1 MILTLIL
8 EELGYKKQKCQK
20 CGQTFW
26 SIKQRSTCGDA
37 PCDEYEFIGNPVTDK
52 QYDLMGIQK
61 KFRDFFA
68 SNNHTPIDR
77 YPVLAKRWRN
87 DVFLVGASIYDFQPW
102 VTSGMVRPP
111 ANPLT
116 TAQPS
121 IRLNDVDNVGRTGRH
136 MTCFTMGAHHA
147 FNSADNQVYW
157 QDDTL
162 RYCHEFLVSIGIN
175 PEEITYIES
184 WWKGGG
190 NEGPS
195 FEICAH
201 GVELATLVFIQYAT
215 TKEGLKE
222 IPLKIVD
229 TGYGLER
236 IAWVSQGTPTAYD
249 ATFGSV
255 IEKLTDLSGV
265 ELDTEILSEN
275 ARIAGMMDIED
286 ISDLKLL
293 RKKVADKLNLD
304 EEVLRKATS
313 PMEAIYIVAD
323 HTRCLSFMLADG
335 IIPSNVKEGYL
346 ARLVLRRTVKYMNEL
361 GLNESLSDLMK
372 IQLDFLSQTYP
383 EIKDNAKHILNIT
396 DLEEERY
403 HTTLTKGKNLVK
415 RSIDKLKKDNI
426 TSFPTDMLINFY
438 DSNGIPPETV
448 EEICK
453 DYDFDANI
461 PDNFYTQIAA
471 AHEEE
476 EEEEVEAL
484 ELDYPPTYLAFYDDL
499 QQRTF
504 NAKVLGVVD
513 SNKIILDQTIYY
525 PEGGGQPSDEGT
537 ITRADGRVLNIT
549 YAEKVNGVVLHHV
562 AKDDIDKLDGIEN
575 EEIEGNIDALRRD
588 LLTSNHSATHLI
600 IASARQVLGKHI
612 WQAGSQ
618 NGIEKT
624 RIDLSHYKRVTV
636 DDLKQ
641 IEKLANEYVKQNLPV
656 NIQWYDR
663 TDAEVKYGF
672 KLYQGGIVPGKDIR
686 VVEIPGVDVEACA
699 GTHVSSTGDIGI
711 IKVLRTERVQDGVE
725 RIEYSVADAAIDR
738 IQENDDI
745 IRTSSD
751 VFGVD
756 AEQLPKTCDRFFN
769 EWKEQQKTIKN
780 LEKQLAEAK
789 ISTLQN
795 DVEEVNGY
803 NLLTQILD
811 ADAGQLREIATNLV
825 EKDQVADLAIVI
837 NNQGNIVASSNSKV
851 VDKGLKMGDVIKTI
865 GEYLGGRGGGKP
877 NLAQGAGMTQ
887 LDKKD
892 EAFDKIKEEL
902 NNLN

>member
-1 MILTLIL
+1 MTFEL
-8 EELGYKKQKCQK
+8 EDLGFKKHVCSK

-26 SIKQRSTCGDA
+26 SIKDRLTCGDA
-37 PCDEYEFIGNPVTDK
+37 PCDEYEFIGNPVTNK

-61 KFRDFFA
+61 KFREFFA
-68 SNNHTPIDR
+68 NNNHTPIDR

-116 TAQPS
+116 IAQPS
-121 IRLNDVDNVGRTGRH
+121 IRLNDVDNVGRSGRH

-147 FNSADNQVYW
+147 FNSDDNPIYW
-157 QDDTL
+157 KDQTL
-162 RYCHEFLVSIGIN
+162 RYCFEFLVSIGIN

-195 FEICAH
+195 YEICAH

-215 TKEGLKE
+215 TKDGLKD
-222 IPLKIVD
+222 IPLRIVD

-249 ATFGSV
+249 ATFGPV
-255 IEKLTDLSGV
+255 IDNLTDISGV
-265 ELDTEILSEN
+265 ELNTEILSEN
-275 ARIAGMMDIED
+275 ARIAGMMDLED

-293 RKKVADKLNLD
+293 RKKVADKLSLD
-304 EEVLRKATS
+304 PEVLKKETA

-361 GLNESLSDLMK
+361 GLKESLSDIMK
-372 IQLDFLSQTYP
+372 LQLDFLSKTYP
-383 EIKDNAKHILNIT
+383 EIKDNAAHILNIT

-403 HTTLTKGKNLVK
+403 HTTLTKGRNMVK
-415 RSIDKLKKDNI
+415 RSIKNLKKDNI

-438 DSNGIPPETV
+438 DSHGIPPETV
-448 EEICK
+448 ESISKEL
-453 DYDFDANI
+453 DFDANI

-471 AHEEE
+471 AHEEV
-476 EEEEVEAL
+476 EVDEAVPL
-484 ELDYPPTYLAFYDDL
+484 ELDYPETKLAFYDDL
-499 QQRTF
+499 QQRQF
-504 NAKVLGVVD
+504 NAKVLGVED

-537 ITRADGRVLNIT
+537 ITRADGRVLKIT
-549 YAEKVNGVVLHHV
+549 YAEKVDGVVLHHV
-562 AKDDIDKLDGIEN
+562 AKEDVDKLDGIEG
-575 EEIEGNIDALRRD
+575 EEVSGAIDALRRD

-600 IASARQVLGKHI
+600 IASARKVLGKHI

-618 NGIEKT
+618 NGIQKT
-624 RIDLSHYKRVTV
+624 RIDLSHYKRITV
-636 DDLKQ
+636 DDLKE

-699 GTHVSSTGDIGI
+699 GTHVQTTGDVGI

-725 RIEYSVADAAIDR
+725 RIEYAVADSAIDK
-738 IQENDDI
+738 IQEVDDI
-745 IRTSSD
+745 LRESSE

-756 AEQLPKTCDRFFN
+756 ADQLPKTCNRFFN
-769 EWKEQQKTIKN
+769 EWKEQQKTIKA

-789 ISTLQN
+789 ISSLQN
-795 DVEEVNGY
+795 NVEQVNGY
-803 NLLTQILD
+803 RVLTEILE
-811 ADAGQLREIATNLV
+811 ADAGQLREIATNII
-825 EKDQVADLAIVI
+825 EKDQTADIVVVL
-837 NNQGNIVASSNSKV
+837 NNDGNIVASAN
-851 VDKGLKMGDVIKTI
+851 DKILDHGMVMGDVIKTI
-865 GEYLGGRGGGKP
+865 GQYLGGRGGGKP

-892 EAFDKIKEEL
+892 DAFQAIKDQI
-902 NNLN
+902 NSWK

>member
-1 MILTLIL
+1 MTFEL
-8 EELGYKKQKCQK
+8 EDLGFKKQVCSK

-37 PCDEYEFIGNPVTDK
+37 PCDEYEFIGNPVTNK
-52 QYDLMGIQK
+52 QFDLMGIQK
-61 KFRDFFA
+61 QFREFFKN
-68 SNNHTPIDR
+68 NNHTPIDR

-116 TAQPS
+116 IAQPS
-121 IRLNDVDNVGRTGRH
+121 IRLNDVDNVGRSGRH

-147 FNSADNQVYW
+147 FNTDDNPIYW
-157 QDDTL
+157 KDQTL
-162 RYCHEFLVSIGIN
+162 RYCFEFLVSIGIN
-175 PEEITYIES
+175 PEEISYIES

-195 FEICAH
+195 YEICAH

-249 ATFGSV
+249 ATFGPV
-255 IEKLTDLSGV
+255 IDKLTDLSGV
-265 ELDTEILSEN
+265 ELNTEILSEN
-275 ARIAGMMDIED
+275 ARIAGMMDLED

-293 RKKVADKLNLD
+293 RKKVADKLSLD
-304 EEVLRKATS
+304 PEILKKETA

-361 GLNESLSDLMK
+361 GLKESLSDIMK

-383 EIKDNAKHILNIT
+383 EIKDNAAHILNIT

-415 RSIDKLKKDNI
+415 RSIDKLKKENI

-448 EEICK
+448 ESICK

-476 EEEEVEAL
+476 EEEETEAL
-484 ELDYPPTYLAFYDDL
+484 ELDYPQTYLAFYDDL
-499 QQRTF
+499 TQREF
-504 NAKVLGVVD
+504 KAKVLGVED
-513 SNKIILDQTIYY
+513 SNKIILDQTIYF

-537 ITRADGRVLNIT
+537 ITRSDGRVLNIT
-549 YAEKVNGVVLHHV
+549 YAEKVDGIVLHHV
-562 AKDDIDKLDGIEN
+562 AKEDVDKLD
-575 EEIEGNIDALRRD
+575 EIEGEEVTGAIDALRRD

-600 IASARQVLGKHI
+600 IASARKVLGKHI

-624 RIDLSHYKRVTV
+624 RIDLSHYKRITT
-636 DDLKQ
+636 DDLKE

-672 KLYQGGIVPGKDIR
+672 RLYQGGIVPGKDIR

-699 GTHVSSTGDIGI
+699 GTHVQTTGDVGI

-725 RIEYSVADAAIDR
+725 RIEYAVADSAINK
-738 IQENDDI
+738 IQEIDDI
-745 IRTSSD
+745 LRESSD

-756 AEQLPKTCDRFFN
+756 AEQLPKTCNRFFN
-769 EWKEQQKTIKN
+769 EWKEQQKTIKA

-789 ISTLQN
+789 ISSLQDN
-795 DVEEVNGY
+795 VEEVNGY
-803 NLLTQILD
+803 RLLTQILD

-825 EKDQVADLAIVI
+825 EKDQVSDMAVVI
-837 NNQGNIVASSNSKV
+837 NNEGNIVASANQSV
-851 VDKGLKMGDVIKTI
+851 VDNGLKMGDAIKTI

-887 LDKKD
+887 LDKKE
-892 EAFDKIKEEL
+892 EAFQAIKDII
-902 NNLN
+902 NSW

>member
-1 MILTLIL
+1 MTFEL
-8 EELGYKKQKCQK
+8 EDLGFKKHVCSK

-26 SIKQRSTCGDA
+26 SIKERSTCGDA
-37 PCDEYEFIGNPVTDK
+37 PCDEYEFIGNPVTNK

-61 KFRDFFA
+61 QFKEFFKN
-68 SNNHTPIDR
+68 NNHTPIDR

-87 DVFLVGASIYDFQPW
+87 DVFLVGATIYDFQPW

-116 TAQPS
+116 IAQPS
-121 IRLNDVDNVGRTGRH
+121 IRLNDVDNVGRSGRH

-147 FNSADNQVYW
+147 FNSDDNEIYW
-157 QDDTL
+157 KDQTL
-162 RYCHEFLVSIGIN
+162 RYCYEFLVSIGIN

-195 FEICAH
+195 YEICAH
-201 GVELATLVFIQYAT
+201 GVELATLVFIQYKT
-215 TKEGLKE
+215 TKDGLEE
-222 IPLKIVD
+222 IPLRIVD

-249 ATFGSV
+249 ATFGPV
-255 IEKLTDLSGV
+255 IDKLTELSGV

-275 ARIAGMMDIED
+275 ARIAGMMDLED

-293 RKKVADKLNLD
+293 RKKVAEKLSLD
-304 EEVLRKATS
+304 PEVLRKATA

-361 GLNESLSDLMK
+361 GLKESLSDIMK

-383 EIKDNAKHILNIT
+383 EIKDNAEHILNIT

-403 HTTLTKGKNLVK
+403 HTTLTKGRNLVK
-415 RSIDKLKKDNI
+415 RSIEKLRKEGK

-448 EEICK
+448 ESICNE
-453 DYDFDANI
+453 YDFDANI

-476 EEEEVEAL
+476 DEEEQEPL
-484 ELDYPPTYLAFYDDL
+484 ELDYPQTYLAFYDDL
-499 QQRTF
+499 QQRQF
-504 NAKVLGVVD
+504 KAKVLGVED

-537 ITRADGRVLNIT
+537 ITRPDGTTINIT
-549 YAEKVNGVVLHHV
+549 YAEKQDGIVLHHV
-562 AKDDIDKLDGIEN
+562 DKEDIEKLDGIIG
-575 EEIEGNIDALRRD
+575 EEISGEIDALRRD

-600 IASARQVLGKHI
+600 IASARKVLGKHI

-624 RIDLSHYKRVTV
+624 RIDLSHYKRITT

-663 TDAEVKYGF
+663 TDAEIKYGF

-699 GTHVSSTGDIGI
+699 GTHVQTTGDVGI
-711 IKVLRTERVQDGVE
+711 IKVLKTERVQDGVE
-725 RIEYSVADAAIDR
+725 RIEFSVADSAINK
-738 IQENDDI
+738 IQEIDDI
-745 IRTSSD
+745 LRESSD

-756 AEQLPKTCDRFFN
+756 AEQLPKTCNRFFN
-769 EWKEQQKTIKN
+769 EWKEQQKTIKA

-789 ISTLQN
+789 ISSLQDN
-795 DVEEVNGY
+795 VEEVNGY
-803 NLLTQILD
+803 KILTQIMD
-811 ADAGQLREIATNLV
+811 AQAGQLREIATNLV
-825 EKDQVADLAIVI
+825 EKDEVADLAVII
-837 NNQGNIVASSNSKV
+837 NNQGNIVASCNQQI
-851 VDKGLKMGDVIKTI
+851 VDKGLKMGDVINII
-865 GEYLGGRGGGKP
+865 GEIMGGRGGGKP

-887 LDKKD
+887 LDKKE
-892 EAFDKIKEEL
+892 EAFTALHDKINEL
-902 NNLN
+902 

>member
-1 MILTLIL
+1 MTFEL
-8 EELGYKKQKCQK
+8 EDLGFKKQVCSK

-26 SIKQRSTCGDA
+26 SIKERSTCGDA
-37 PCDEYEFIGNPVTDK
+37 PCDEYEFIGNPVTNK
-52 QYDLMGIQK
+52 QFDLMGIQK
-61 KFRDFFA
+61 QFREFFKN
-68 SNNHTPIDR
+68 NNHTPIDR

-116 TAQPS
+116 IAQPS
-121 IRLNDVDNVGRTGRH
+121 IRLNDVDNVGRSGRH

-147 FNSADNQVYW
+147 FNTDENPIYW
-157 QDDTL
+157 KDQTL
-162 RYCHEFLVSIGIN
+162 RYCFEFLVSIGIN
-175 PEEITYIES
+175 PEEISYIES

-195 FEICAH
+195 YEICAH

-222 IPLKIVD
+222 IPLRIVD

-249 ATFGSV
+249 ATFGPV
-255 IEKLTDLSGV
+255 IDKLTDLSGV
-265 ELDTEILSEN
+265 KLNTEILSEN
-275 ARIAGMMDIED
+275 AKIAGMMDLED

-293 RKKVADKLNLD
+293 RKKVADKLSLD
-304 EEVLRKATS
+304 PEVLKKETA

-361 GLNESLSDLMK
+361 GLKESLSDIMK

-383 EIKDNAKHILNIT
+383 EIKDNAAHILNIT

-448 EEICK
+448 ESICK

-476 EEEEVEAL
+476 DEEEVEPL
-484 ELDYPPTYLAFYDDL
+484 ELDYPQTYLAFYDDL
-499 QQRTF
+499 TQRDF
-504 NAKVLGVVD
+504 KAKVLGVED

-537 ITRADGRVLNIT
+537 ITRADGRVINIT
-549 YAEKVNGVVLHHV
+549 YAEKVDGVVLHHV
-562 AKDDIDKLDGIEN
+562 AKEDVDKLDAIEG
-575 EEIEGNIDALRRD
+575 EEITGAIDALRRD

-600 IASARQVLGKHI
+600 IASARKVLGKHI

-624 RIDLSHYKRVTV
+624 RIDLSHYKRITV
-636 DDLKQ
+636 DDLKE

-699 GTHVSSTGDIGI
+699 GTHVQTTGDVGI

-725 RIEYSVADAAIDR
+725 RIEFAVADSAINK
-738 IQENDDI
+738 IQEIDDI
-745 IRTSSD
+745 LRESSE

-756 AEQLPKTCDRFFN
+756 AEQLPKTCNRFFN
-769 EWKEQQKTIKN
+769 EWKEQQKTIKA

-789 ISTLQN
+789 ISSLQDN
-795 DVEEVNGY
+795 VEEVNSY
-803 NLLTQILD
+803 KLLTQIMD

-825 EKDQVADLAIVI
+825 EKDKVADMAVVI
-837 NNQGNIVASSNSKV
+837 NNQGNIVASANQSI
-851 VDKGLKMGDVIKTI
+851 VDNGLKMGDAIKTI

-887 LDKKD
+887 LDKKE
-892 EAFDKIKEEL
+892 EAFQAIKDII
-902 NNLN
+902 NGW

>member
-1 MILTLIL
+1 MTFEL
-8 EELGYKKQKCQK
+8 EDLGFKKQVCSK
-20 CGQTFW
+20 CGQSFW
-26 SIKQRSTCGDA
+26 SIKERLTCGDA
-37 PCDEYEFIGNPVTDK
+37 PCDEYEFIGNPVTNK
-52 QYDLMGIQK
+52 QFDLMGIQK
-61 KFRDFFA
+61 QFREFFKN
-68 SNNHTPIDR
+68 NNHTPIDR

-116 TAQPS
+116 IAQPS
-121 IRLNDVDNVGRTGRH
+121 IRLNDVDNVGRSGRH

-147 FNSADNQVYW
+147 FNTDENPIYW
-157 QDDTL
+157 KDQTL
-162 RYCHEFLVSIGIN
+162 RYCFEFLVSIGIN
-175 PEEITYIES
+175 PEEISYIES

-195 FEICAH
+195 YEICAH

-222 IPLKIVD
+222 IPLRIVD

-249 ATFGSV
+249 ATFGPV
-255 IEKLTDLSGV
+255 IDKLTDLSGV
-265 ELDTEILSEN
+265 KLNTEILSEN
-275 ARIAGMMDIED
+275 AKIAGMMDLED

-293 RKKVADKLNLD
+293 RKKVADKLSLD
-304 EEVLRKATS
+304 PEVLKKETA

-361 GLNESLSDLMK
+361 GLKESLSDIMK

-383 EIKDNAKHILNIT
+383 EIKDNAAHILNIT

-448 EEICK
+448 ESICK

-476 EEEEVEAL
+476 DEEEVEPL
-484 ELDYPPTYLAFYDDL
+484 ELDYPQTYLAFYDDL
-499 QQRTF
+499 TQRDF
-504 NAKVLGVVD
+504 KAKVLGVED

-537 ITRADGRVLNIT
+537 ITRADGRVINIT
-549 YAEKVNGVVLHHV
+549 YAEKVDGVVLHHV
-562 AKDDIDKLDGIEN
+562 AKEDVDKLDAIEG
-575 EEIEGNIDALRRD
+575 EEITGAIDALRRD

-600 IASARQVLGKHI
+600 IASARKVLGKHI

-624 RIDLSHYKRVTV
+624 RIDLSHYKRITV
-636 DDLKQ
+636 DDLKE

-699 GTHVSSTGDIGI
+699 GTHVQTTGDVGI

-725 RIEYSVADAAIDR
+725 RIEFAVADSAINK
-738 IQENDDI
+738 IQEIDDI
-745 IRTSSD
+745 LRESSE

-756 AEQLPKTCDRFFN
+756 AEQLPKTCNRFFN
-769 EWKEQQKTIKN
+769 EWKEQQKTIKA

-789 ISTLQN
+789 ISSLQDN
-795 DVEEVNGY
+795 VEEVNSY
-803 NLLTQILD
+803 KLLTQIID

-825 EKDQVADLAIVI
+825 EKDKVADMAVVI
-837 NNQGNIVASSNSKV
+837 NNQGNIVASANQSI
-851 VDKGLKMGDVIKTI
+851 VDNGLKMGDAIKTI

-887 LDKKD
+887 LDKKE
-892 EAFDKIKEEL
+892 EAFQAIKDII
-902 NNLN
+902 NGW

>member
-1 MILTLIL
+1 MTFEL
-8 EELGYKKQKCQK
+8 EDLGFKKQVCSK

-26 SIKQRSTCGDA
+26 SIKERSTCGDA
-37 PCDEYEFIGNPVTDK
+37 PCDEYEFIGNPVTNK
-52 QYDLMGIQK
+52 QFDLMGIQK
-61 KFRDFFA
+61 QFREFFKN
-68 SNNHTPIDR
+68 NNHTPIDR

-116 TAQPS
+116 IAQPS
-121 IRLNDVDNVGRTGRH
+121 IRLNDVDNVGRSGRH

-147 FNSADNQVYW
+147 FNTDENPIYW
-157 QDDTL
+157 KDQTL
-162 RYCHEFLVSIGIN
+162 RYCFEFLVSIGIN
-175 PEEITYIES
+175 PEEISYIES

-195 FEICAH
+195 YEICAH

-222 IPLKIVD
+222 IPLRIVD

-249 ATFGSV
+249 ATFGPV
-255 IEKLTDLSGV
+255 IDKLTDLSGV
-265 ELDTEILSEN
+265 ELNTEILSEN
-275 ARIAGMMDIED
+275 AKIAGMMDLED

-293 RKKVADKLNLD
+293 RKKVADKLSLD
-304 EEVLRKATS
+304 PEVLKKETA

-361 GLNESLSDLMK
+361 GLKESLSDIMK

-383 EIKDNAKHILNIT
+383 EIKDNAAHILNIT

-448 EEICK
+448 ESICN

-476 EEEEVEAL
+476 DEEEVEPL
-484 ELDYPPTYLAFYDDL
+484 ELDYPQTYLAFYDDL
-499 QQRTF
+499 TQRDF
-504 NAKVLGVVD
+504 KAKVLGVED

-537 ITRADGRVLNIT
+537 ITRADGRVINIT
-549 YAEKVNGVVLHHV
+549 YAEKVDGVVLHHV
-562 AKDDIDKLDGIEN
+562 AKEDVDKLDAIEG
-575 EEIEGNIDALRRD
+575 EEITGAIDALRRD

-600 IASARQVLGKHI
+600 IASARKVLGKHI

-624 RIDLSHYKRVTV
+624 RIDLSHYKRITT
-636 DDLKQ
+636 DDLKE

-672 KLYQGGIVPGKDIR
+672 RLYQGGIVPGKDIR

-699 GTHVSSTGDIGI
+699 GTHVQTTGDVGI

-725 RIEYSVADAAIDR
+725 RIEYAVADSAINK
-738 IQENDDI
+738 IQEIDDI
-745 IRTSSD
+745 LRESSD

-756 AEQLPKTCDRFFN
+756 AEQLPKTCNRFFN
-769 EWKEQQKTIKN
+769 EWKEQQKTIKA

-789 ISTLQN
+789 ISSLQDN
-795 DVEEVNGY
+795 VEEVNGY
-803 NLLTQILD
+803 RLLTQILD

-825 EKDQVADLAIVI
+825 EKDQVSDMAVVI
-837 NNQGNIVASSNSKV
+837 NNEGNIVASANQSV
-851 VDKGLKMGDVIKTI
+851 VDNGLKMGDAIKTI

-887 LDKKD
+887 LDKKE
-892 EAFDKIKEEL
+892 EAFQAIKDII
-902 NNLN
+902 NSW

>member
-1 MILTLIL
+1 MTFEL
-8 EELGYKKQKCQK
+8 EDLGYKKHVCTK

-26 SIKQRSTCGDA
+26 SIKDRATCGDA
-37 PCDEYEFIGNPVTDK
+37 PCDEYEFIGNPVTNK

-61 KFRDFFA
+61 QFREFFKN
-68 SNNHTPIDR
+68 NNHTPIDR

-116 TAQPS
+116 IAQPS
-121 IRLNDVDNVGRTGRH
+121 IRLNDVDNVGRSGRH

-147 FNSADNQVYW
+147 FNSDDNPIYW
-157 QDDTL
+157 KEDTL

-175 PEEITYIES
+175 PEEISYIES

-195 FEICAH
+195 YEICAH
-201 GVELATLVFIQYAT
+201 GVELATLVFIQYKT
-215 TKEGLKE
+215 TKDGLEE
-222 IPLKIVD
+222 IPLRIVD

-249 ATFGSV
+249 ATFGPV
-255 IEKLTDLSGV
+255 IDKLTDLSGV

-275 ARIAGMMDIED
+275 ARIAGMMDLED

-293 RKKVADKLNLD
+293 RKKVADKLSLD
-304 EEVLRKATS
+304 PDVLKKATA

-361 GLNESLSDLMK
+361 GLKESLSDIMK

-383 EIKDNAKHILNIT
+383 EIKDNATHILNIT

-426 TSFPTDMLINFY
+426 NSFPTDMLINFY

-448 EEICK
+448 ENICK
-453 DYDFDANI
+453 EYDFDANI

-476 EEEEVEAL
+476 EEEEIEPL
-484 ELDYPPTYLAFYDDL
+484 ELDYPKTYLAFYDDL
-499 QQRTF
+499 TQRKF

-537 ITRADGRVLNIT
+537 ITRADGTVLNVN
-549 YAEKVNGVVLHHV
+549 YAEKVDGVVLHHV
-562 AKDDIDKLDGIEN
+562 AKEDIDKLDGIID
-575 EEIEGNIDALRRD
+575 EEITGEIDALRRD

-600 IASARQVLGKHI
+600 IASARKVLGKHI

-624 RIDLSHYKRVTV
+624 RIDLSHYKRITT
-636 DDLKQ
+636 DDLKE

-699 GTHVSSTGDIGI
+699 GTHVQTTGDIGI

-725 RIEYSVADAAIDR
+725 RIEYAVADSAINK
-738 IQENDDI
+738 IQEIDDI
-745 IRTSSD
+745 LRQSSE

-756 AEQLPKTCDRFFN
+756 QEQLPKTCNRFFN
-769 EWKEQQKTIKN
+769 EWKEQQKTIKS
-780 LEKQLAEAK
+780 LEKQLADAK
-789 ISTLQN
+789 VSSLSDNIEQ
-795 DVEEVNGY
+795 VNGY
-803 NLLTQILD
+803 NILTEVI
-811 ADAGQLREIATNLV
+811 AVNPGQLREIATNLV
-825 EKDQVADLAIVI
+825 ENDKTADMVVLI
-837 NNQGNIVASSNSKV
+837 NNEGNIVATANESILDN
-851 VDKGLKMGDVIKTI
+851 GMKMGDVIKTI
-865 GEYLGGRGGGKP
+865 GQYLGGRGGGKP

-892 EAFDKIKEEL
+892 QAFQEIKDII
-902 NNLN
+902 NNW

>member
-1 MILTLIL
+1 MTFEL
-8 EELGYKKQKCQK
+8 EDLGFKKQVCSK

-26 SIKQRSTCGDA
+26 SIKERSTCGDA
-37 PCDEYEFIGNPVTDK
+37 PCDEYEFIGNPVTNK
-52 QYDLMGIQK
+52 QFDLMGIQK
-61 KFRDFFA
+61 QFREFFKN
-68 SNNHTPIDR
+68 NNHTPIDR

-116 TAQPS
+116 IAQPS
-121 IRLNDVDNVGRTGRH
+121 IRLNDVDNVGRSGRH

-147 FNSADNQVYW
+147 FNTDENPIYW
-157 QDDTL
+157 KDQTL
-162 RYCHEFLVSIGIN
+162 RYCFEFLVSIGIN
-175 PEEITYIES
+175 PEEISYIES

-195 FEICAH
+195 YEICAH

-222 IPLKIVD
+222 IPLRIVD

-249 ATFGSV
+249 ATFGPV
-255 IEKLTDLSGV
+255 IDKLTDLSGV
-265 ELDTEILSEN
+265 ELNTEILSEN
-275 ARIAGMMDIED
+275 AKIAGMMDLED

-293 RKKVADKLNLD
+293 RKKVADKLSLD
-304 EEVLRKATS
+304 PEVLKKETA

-361 GLNESLSDLMK
+361 GLKESLSDIMK

-383 EIKDNAKHILNIT
+383 EIKDNAAHILNIT

-448 EEICK
+448 ESICK

-476 EEEEVEAL
+476 DEEEVEPL
-484 ELDYPPTYLAFYDDL
+484 ELDYPQTYLAFYDDL
-499 QQRTF
+499 TQRDF
-504 NAKVLGVVD
+504 KAKVLGVED

-537 ITRADGRVLNIT
+537 ITRADGRVINIT
-549 YAEKVNGVVLHHV
+549 YAEKVDGVVLHHV
-562 AKDDIDKLDGIEN
+562 AKEDVDKLDAIEG
-575 EEIEGNIDALRRD
+575 EEITGAIDALRRD

-600 IASARQVLGKHI
+600 IASARKVLGKHI

-624 RIDLSHYKRVTV
+624 RIDLSHYKRITV
-636 DDLKQ
+636 DDLKE

-699 GTHVSSTGDIGI
+699 GTHVQTTGDVGI

-725 RIEYSVADAAIDR
+725 RIEFAVADSAINK
-738 IQENDDI
+738 IQEIDDI
-745 IRTSSD
+745 LRESSE

-756 AEQLPKTCDRFFN
+756 AEQLPKTCNRFFN
-769 EWKEQQKTIKN
+769 EWKEQQKTIKA

-789 ISTLQN
+789 ISSLQDN
-795 DVEEVNGY
+795 VEEVNSY
-803 NLLTQILD
+803 KLLTQIMD

-825 EKDQVADLAIVI
+825 EKDKVADMAVVI
-837 NNQGNIVASSNSKV
+837 NNQGNIVASANQSI
-851 VDKGLKMGDVIKTI
+851 VDNGLKMGDAIKTI

-887 LDKKD
+887 LDKKE
-892 EAFDKIKEEL
+892 EAFQAIKDII
-902 NNLN
+902 NGW

>member
-1 MILTLIL
+1 
-8 EELGYKKQKCQK
+8 
-20 CGQTFW
+20 
-26 SIKQRSTCGDA
+26 
-37 PCDEYEFIGNPVTDK
+37 
-52 QYDLMGIQK
+52 MGIQK
-61 KFRDFFA
+61 KFKGFFEK
-68 SNNHTPIDR
+68 NNHTPIDR

-116 TAQPS
+116 IAQPS

-147 FNSADNQVYW
+147 FNTDDNPVYW
-157 QDDTL
+157 KDQTL
-162 RYCHEFLVSIGIN
+162 RYCYEFLVSIGIN

-215 TKEGLKE
+215 TKDGLKE
-222 IPLKIVD
+222 IPLQIVD

-249 ATFGSV
+249 ATFAPV
-255 IEKLTDLSGV
+255 INKLTDLSGV

-293 RKKVADKLNLD
+293 RQKVADKLSIDYEKLKNIT
-304 EEVLRKATS
+304 A
-313 PMEAIYIVAD
+313 PMESIYIVAD

-361 GLNESLSDLMK
+361 NLDESLSDIMK
-372 IQLDFLSQTYP
+372 IQLDFLSKTYP
-383 EIKDNAKHILNIT
+383 EIKDNKQHILNIT

-415 RSIDKLKKDNI
+415 RSINSLKKDNI
-426 TSFPTDMLINFY
+426 SSIPNDMLINFY
-438 DSNGIPPETV
+438 DSHGIPPETV
-448 EEICK
+448 ENIATEL
-453 DYDFDANI
+453 DFDANI

-476 EEEEVEAL
+476 EEEEKE
-484 ELDYPPTYLAFYDDL
+484 EIKLDYPETNLIFYDDL
-499 QQRTF
+499 TQREFT
-504 NAKVLGVVD
+504 AKVLGVVD
-513 SNKIILDQTIYY
+513 SNKVILDQTLYY

-537 ITRADGRVLNIT
+537 ITRASGDVLKVE
-549 YAEKVNGVVLHHV
+549 YAEKIDNIVLHHIAEDDV
-562 AKDDIDKLDGIEN
+562 SKLDDITN
-575 EEIEGNIDALRRD
+575 EEITGNIDAQRRD
-588 LLTSNHSATHLI
+588 ALTSNHTGTHLI
-600 IASARQVLGKHI
+600 IASAREVLGKHI

-624 RIDLSHYKRVTV
+624 RIDLSHYKRITK
-636 DDLKQ
+636 DELQQ
-641 IEKLANEYVKQNLPV
+641 IEKLANKRVQENHPV

-672 KLYQGGIVPGKDIR
+672 KLYQGGIVPGKRIR

-699 GTHVSSTGDIGI
+699 GTHCQTTGDVGV
-711 IKVLRTERVQDGVE
+711 IKVLKTERVQDGVE
-725 RIEYSVADAAIDR
+725 RIEFAVSNAAVEK
-738 IQENDDI
+738 IQEIDNILSDSCDI
-745 IRTSSD
+745 
-751 VFGVD
+751 FGVD
-756 AEQLPKTCDRFFN
+756 AEQLPKTCNRFFT
-769 EWKEQQKTIKN
+769 EWKEQQKTIKT

-789 ISTLQN
+789 ITTLQSN
-795 DVEEVNGY
+795 VEEVNGY
-803 NLLTQILD
+803 KVLMDILSVNP
-811 ADAGQLREIATNLV
+811 GQLREIAINMV
-825 EKDQVADLAIVI
+825 EKEEVCDLIVLI
-837 NNQGNIVASSNSKV
+837 NDEGNIVASANDKITSN
-851 VDKGLKMGDVIKTI
+851 DMKMGDVINTI
-865 GEYLGGRGGGKP
+865 GQYLGGRGGGKA

-892 EAFDKIKEEL
+892 DAFKAIKDQI
-902 NNLN
+902 NSWN

>member
-1 MILTLIL
+1 MTFEL
-8 EELGYKKQKCQK
+8 EDLGFKKHVCSK

-26 SIKQRSTCGDA
+26 SIKDRLTCGDA
-37 PCDEYEFIGNPVTDK
+37 PCDEYEFIGNPVTNK

-61 KFRDFFA
+61 KFREFFA
-68 SNNHTPIDR
+68 NNNHTPIDR

-116 TAQPS
+116 IAQPS
-121 IRLNDVDNVGRTGRH
+121 IRLNDVDNVGRSGRH

-147 FNSADNQVYW
+147 FNSDDNPIYW
-157 QDDTL
+157 KDQTL
-162 RYCHEFLVSIGIN
+162 RYCFEFLVSIGIN

-195 FEICAH
+195 YEICAH

-215 TKEGLKE
+215 TKDGLKD
-222 IPLKIVD
+222 IPLRIVD

-249 ATFGSV
+249 ATFGPV
-255 IEKLTDLSGV
+255 IDNLTDISGV
-265 ELDTEILSEN
+265 ELNTEILSEN
-275 ARIAGMMDIED
+275 ARIAGMMDLED

-293 RKKVADKLNLD
+293 RKKVADKLSLD
-304 EEVLRKATS
+304 PEVLKKETA

-361 GLNESLSDLMK
+361 GLKESLSDIMK
-372 IQLDFLSQTYP
+372 LQLDFLSKTYP
-383 EIKDNAKHILNIT
+383 EIKDNAAHILNIT

-403 HTTLTKGKNLVK
+403 HTTLTKGRNMVK
-415 RSIDKLKKDNI
+415 RSIKNLKKDNI

-438 DSNGIPPETV
+438 DSHGIPPETV
-448 EEICK
+448 ESISKEL
-453 DYDFDANI
+453 DFDANI

-476 EEEEVEAL
+476 EEDEAVPL
-484 ELDYPPTYLAFYDDL
+484 ELDYPETKLAFYDDL
-499 QQRTF
+499 QQRQF
-504 NAKVLGVVD
+504 NAKVLGVED

-537 ITRADGRVLNIT
+537 ITRADGRVLKIT
-549 YAEKVNGVVLHHV
+549 YAEKVDGVVLHHV
-562 AKDDIDKLDGIEN
+562 AKEDVDKLDGIEG
-575 EEIEGNIDALRRD
+575 EEVSGAIDALRRD

-600 IASARQVLGKHI
+600 IASARKVLGKHI

-618 NGIEKT
+618 NGIQKT
-624 RIDLSHYKRVTV
+624 RIDLSHYKRITV
-636 DDLKQ
+636 DDLKE

-699 GTHVSSTGDIGI
+699 GTHVQTTGDVGI

-725 RIEYSVADAAIDR
+725 RIEYAVADSAIDK
-738 IQENDDI
+738 IQEVDDI
-745 IRTSSD
+745 LRESSE

-756 AEQLPKTCDRFFN
+756 ADQLPKTCNRFFN
-769 EWKEQQKTIKN
+769 EWKEQQKTIKA

-789 ISTLQN
+789 ISSLQN
-795 DVEEVNGY
+795 NVEQVNGY
-803 NLLTQILD
+803 RVLTEILE
-811 ADAGQLREIATNLV
+811 ADAGQLREIATNII
-825 EKDQVADLAIVI
+825 EKDQTADIVVVL
-837 NNQGNIVASSNSKV
+837 NNDGNIVASAN
-851 VDKGLKMGDVIKTI
+851 DKILDHGMVMGDVIKTI
-865 GEYLGGRGGGKP
+865 GQYLGGRGGGKP

-892 EAFDKIKEEL
+892 DAFQAIKDQI
-902 NNLN
+902 NSWK

>member
-1 MILTLIL
+1 MTYEL
-8 EELGYKKQKCQK
+8 EQLGYKKQVCQK
-20 CGQTFW
+20 CGNTFW
-26 SIKQRSTCGDA
+26 SIRQRTTCGDA

-68 SNNHTPIDR
+68 NNNHTPIDR

-102 VTSGMVRPP
+102 VTSGMVEPP

-116 TAQPS
+116 VAQPS

-147 FNSADNQVYW
+147 FNTEEKPIYW
-157 QDDTL
+157 KDDTL

-215 TKEGLKE
+215 TKEGLKD

-249 ATFGSV
+249 ATFGP
-255 IEKLTDLSGV
+255 IIDKLTDISGV
-265 ELDTEILSEN
+265 ELNTEILSEN

-293 RKKVADKLNLD
+293 RKKVADKLSLD
-304 EEVLRKATS
+304 PDFLRETTA

-346 ARLVLRRTVKYMNEL
+346 ERLVLRRTVKYMNEL
-361 GLNESLSDLMK
+361 GLDESLSDIMK
-372 IQLDFLSQTYP
+372 MQVDYLSKTYP
-383 EIKDNAKHILNIT
+383 EIKENKDQILNIT

-403 HTTLTKGKNLVK
+403 HTTLTKGKNLIK
-415 RSIDKLKKDNI
+415 RSIKTLKKQNK

-438 DSNGIPPETV
+438 DSHGIPPETV
-448 EEICK
+448 EEISK
-453 DYDFDANI
+453 QNDFNANI

-476 EEEEVEAL
+476 EDEETEQL
-484 ELDYPPTYLAFYDDL
+484 ELNYPKTKLLFYDDL
-499 QQRTF
+499 KQRTF
-504 NAKVLGVVD
+504 DAKVLDVVD

-537 ITRADGRVLNIT
+537 ITKSNGDVLNIV
-549 YAEKVNGVVLHHV
+549 YAEKIDDIVLHHV
-562 AKDDIDKLDGIEN
+562 AKEDMPKLEGIVDDNITGQ
-575 EEIEGNIDALRRD
+575 IDALRRD
-588 LLTSNHSATHLI
+588 LLTRNHTATHI
-600 IASARQVLGKHI
+600 VISSARKILGKHI
-612 WQAGSQ
+612 WQAGAQ
-618 NGIEKT
+618 KGIDKT
-624 RIDLSHYKRVTV
+624 RIDLSHYKRITH
-636 DDLKQ
+636 DELQ
-641 IEKLANEYVKQNLPV
+641 EIERLANQRVQENHPV
-656 NIQWYDR
+656 NIQWYNR
-663 TDAEVKYGF
+663 TDAERKYGF

-686 VVEIPGVDVEACA
+686 VVEIPDIDVQACA
-699 GTHVSSTGDIGI
+699 GTHCEKTGDVGV
-711 IKVLRTERVQDGVE
+711 IKLLKTERVQDGVE
-725 RIEYSVADAAIDR
+725 RLEYAVSDSGVKK

-745 IRTSSD
+745 LKNSSD
-751 VFGVD
+751 IFGVD
-756 AEQLPKTCDRFFN
+756 PEQLPKTCNRFFN
-769 EWKEQQKTIKN
+769 EWKEQQKTIKS
-780 LEKQLAEAK
+780 LKKELAQAK
-789 ISTLQN
+789 ISSLQ
-795 DVEEVNGY
+795 DMVEDINGY
-803 NLLTQILD
+803 NVLTQVIDTD
-811 ADAGQLREIATNLV
+811 AQSLREVALNLV
-825 EKDQVADLAIVI
+825 EKEKVSDIVI
-837 NNQGNIVASSNSKV
+837 LINNEGNIVASCN
-851 VDKGLKMGDVIKTI
+851 DKIIGNDMKMGDVINDI
-865 GEYLGGRGGGKP
+865 GKYLGGKGGGKP
-877 NLAQGAGMTQ
+877 NLAQGAKMTNLEKQ
-887 LDKKD
+887 D
-892 EAFDKIKEEL
+892 EAFESIK
-902 NNLN
+902 NQIRNWN

>member
-1 MILTLIL
+1 MTFEL
-8 EELGYKKQKCQK
+8 EDLGFKKHVCSK

-26 SIKQRSTCGDA
+26 SIKERSTCGDA

-61 KFRDFFA
+61 QFKEFFKN
-68 SNNHTPIDR
+68 NNHTPIDR

-87 DVFLVGASIYDFQPW
+87 DVFLVGATIYDFQPW

-116 TAQPS
+116 IAQPS
-121 IRLNDVDNVGRTGRH
+121 IRLNDVDNVGRSGRH

-147 FNSADNQVYW
+147 FNSDDNEIYW
-157 QDDTL
+157 KDQTL
-162 RYCHEFLVSIGIN
+162 RYCYEFLVSIGIN

-195 FEICAH
+195 YEICAH
-201 GVELATLVFIQYAT
+201 GVELATLVFIQYKT
-215 TKEGLKE
+215 TKDGLEE
-222 IPLKIVD
+222 IPLRIVD

-249 ATFGSV
+249 ATFGPV
-255 IEKLTDLSGV
+255 IDKLTQLSGV

-275 ARIAGMMDIED
+275 ARIAGMMDLED

-293 RKKVADKLNLD
+293 RKKVAEKLSLD
-304 EEVLRKATS
+304 PEVLKKATA

-361 GLNESLSDLMK
+361 GLKESLSDIMK

-383 EIKDNAKHILNIT
+383 EIKDNVQHILNIT

-403 HTTLTKGKNLVK
+403 HTTLNKGRNLVK
-415 RSIDKLKKDNI
+415 RSIDKLKKEGK

-448 EEICK
+448 ESISKEL
-453 DYDFDANI
+453 DFDANI

-476 EEEEVEAL
+476 EEEEVEPL
-484 ELDYPPTYLAFYDDL
+484 ELNYPQTYLAFYDDL
-499 QQRTF
+499 QQRQFT
-504 NAKVLGVVD
+504 AKVLGVED

-537 ITRADGRVLNIT
+537 ITRADGTVLNIV
-549 YAEKVNGVVLHHV
+549 YAEKQDGIVLHHV
-562 AKDDIDKLDGIEN
+562 AKEDQDKLEGLAG
-575 EEIEGNIDALRRD
+575 EEITGEIDALRRD

-600 IASARQVLGKHI
+600 IASARKVLGKHI

-624 RIDLSHYKRVTV
+624 RIDLSHYKRITV

-663 TDAEVKYGF
+663 TDAEIKYGF

-699 GTHVSSTGDIGI
+699 GTHVQTTGDVGI

-725 RIEYSVADAAIDR
+725 RIEFAVADSAINK
-738 IQENDDI
+738 IQEIDDI
-745 IRTSSD
+745 LRESSG

-756 AEQLPKTCDRFFN
+756 AEQLPKTCNRFFN
-769 EWKEQQKTIKN
+769 EWKEQQKTIKA

-789 ISTLQN
+789 ISSLQDNVQTIN
-795 DVEEVNGY
+795 DYGV
-803 NLLTQILD
+803 LAQIIE
-811 ADAGQLREIATNLV
+811 AEAGQLREIATNLV
-825 EKDQVADLAIVI
+825 EKDKVADIAVII
-837 NNQGNIVASSNSKV
+837 NNKGNIVASCTQTI
-851 VDKGLKMGDVIKTI
+851 VDKGLKMGDVINTL
-865 GEYLGGRGGGKP
+865 GEILGGRGGGKP

-892 EAFDKIKEEL
+892 EAFQALKDKIEGL
-902 NNLN
+902 